1 MCEHARG
8 MSGYSIYHL
17 FFLGGEIPPRFII
30 MARPNNTPNISEEK
44 IQEIIELSDSG
55 MGYNAISKKVG
66 VSIMTAYKYRRK

>member
-1 MCEHARG
+1 
-8 MSGYSIYHL
+8 
-17 FFLGGEIPPRFII
+17 